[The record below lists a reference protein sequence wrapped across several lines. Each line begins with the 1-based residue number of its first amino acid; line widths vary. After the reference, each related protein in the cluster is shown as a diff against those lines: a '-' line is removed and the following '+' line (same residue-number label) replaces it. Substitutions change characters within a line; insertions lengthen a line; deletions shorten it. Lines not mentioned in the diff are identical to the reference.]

1 MKNYALA
8 VILPLATFLA
18 IEYVPAFRPMDRW
31 MDRNEGWAMCLVIAA
46 CFPFGFM
53 LARNLLAFHSK
64 RKEV

>member
-18 IEYVPAFRPMDRW
+18 IEYVPAFRPVDRW
-31 MDRNEGWAMCLVIAA
+31 MDRNEGWSMCIVIAA